1 MAMKSLLWW
10 KHGLLAVILAGSMS
24 VAVGDT
30 IASKIEQLGEMKFLV
45 VDDLRVVKR
54 NGLLHVQATFVNTDN
69 ENRQLYY
76 RVKWFDADGLMA
88 WDDEAWKTITL
99 YGAQRQNLLFVAPT
113 PKATDFKIEVQTP
126 ENVVK

>member
-1 MAMKSLLWW
+1 MAMKSLSWW
-10 KHGLLAVILAGSMS
+10 KRGLLALMLAGTMG
-24 VAVGDT
+24 VAVGDS
-30 IASKIEQLGEMKFLV
+30 IMSKVEQLGEMLFLK
-45 VDDLRVVKR
+45 VDELRVVKR

-76 RVKWFDADGLMA
+76 RVKWFDADGLSA
-88 WDDEAWKTITL
+88 WDDEPWKTITL

-126 ENVVK
+126 ENRMK